1 MSACAGPAIAPAP
14 DAAPA
19 IPPEH
24 YDVLISG
31 GTIYDGTGGAA
42 IAGDLAIR
50 ADRVVAVGA
59 LPRRSTAALEID
71 ARGLAVAPGFIDVLS
86 QAGES
91 LIQDG
96 HAESAVRQGVT
107 LLILGEATMGPLS
120 PGMKKSAM
128 RHQDDIRYEIVW
140 DTLGQYLDWLEA
152 RGVSVN
158 VASLVGTGVI
168 REHVAP
174 NKPMKLSAEQR
185 AEMKRLVAQAMDE
198 GALGLTSA
206 LIYTPDTYLSTDDL
220 VELAG
225 VAAEKGGVFAAH
237 MRNEGNG
244 IERAIDEMATIAR
257 RAKLPV
263 DIYHLKLAGKQNWGK
278 LDAIIEKIEALRD
291 EGVAI
296 TANMYTYP
304 AAQTGFDAAMPPWVR
319 AGGYPKWSA
328 RLRDPKTRARVKK
341 EMNDPN
347 VAWDNLFA
355 HAGPDG
361 IMLSAFKNPALRGLV
376 GRKLSDV
383 ARERGTDP
391 AETVMDLVVEDG
403 SRVEVV
409 YFMMSEDNVRRQI
422 ALPWMSFCSD
432 SAAQAPIAPFVNA
445 HAHPRA
451 YGNFARLLGR
461 YVRDE
466 KVLRLEDAIRRLTSF
481 PADTYALAGRGRL
494 VAGAFADVTV
504 FDPAAIADRAT
515 FENPHQLAVG
525 VRHVL
530 VNGVAVIKN
539 GKHTGATPGRAVRR
553 SPR

>member
-1 MSACAGPAIAPAP
+1 
-14 DAAPA
+14 
-19 IPPEH
+19 
-24 YDVLISG
+24 
-31 GTIYDGTGGAA
+31 
-42 IAGDLAIR
+42 
-50 ADRVVAVGA
+50 
-59 LPRRSTAALEID
+59 
-71 ARGLAVAPGFIDVLS
+71 
-86 QAGES
+86 
-91 LIQDG
+91 
-96 HAESAVRQGVT
+96 
-107 LLILGEATMGPLS
+107 
-120 PGMKKSAM
+120 
-128 RHQDDIRYEIVW
+128 
-140 DTLGQYLDWLEA
+140 
-152 RGVSVN
+152 
-158 VASLVGTGVI
+158 
-168 REHVAP
+168 
-174 NKPMKLSAEQR
+174 
-185 AEMKRLVAQAMDE
+185 
-198 GALGLTSA
+198 
-206 LIYTPDTYLSTDDL
+206 
-220 VELAG
+220 
-225 VAAEKGGVFAAH
+225 
-237 MRNEGNG
+237 
-244 IERAIDEMATIAR
+244 
-257 RAKLPV
+257 
-263 DIYHLKLAGKQNWGK
+263 
-278 LDAIIEKIEALRD
+278 
-291 EGVAI
+291 
-296 TANMYTYP
+296 
-304 AAQTGFDAAMPPWVR
+304 MPPWVR